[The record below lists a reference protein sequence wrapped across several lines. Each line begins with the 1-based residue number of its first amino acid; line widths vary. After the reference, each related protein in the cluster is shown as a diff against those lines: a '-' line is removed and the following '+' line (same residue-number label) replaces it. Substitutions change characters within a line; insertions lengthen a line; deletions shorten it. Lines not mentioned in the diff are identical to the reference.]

1 MPKSVDKKK
10 YLDNYNGN
18 NIYKMVVSFNPQNG
32 NIIIS
37 LNDELIFPTIGS
49 VLKKNRLGL
58 ISDEKNT
65 VFEQILSEKL

>member
-1 MPKSVDKKK
+1 
-10 YLDNYNGN
+10 
-18 NIYKMVVSFNPQNG
+18 MVVSFNPQNG

-37 LNDELIFPTIGS
+37 LNYELIFPTIGS